1 MTNLSLKIKLLHIR
15 ISIVLLVF
23 LIGSIELR
31 AQVSSTKG
39 RFEVNTIKGCAP
51 LTVSATNTSG
61 LDPAQFPIVWNMNW
75 DGDESTI
82 EVDPSQSASLADTT
96 YNIPGTYKILQVIGN
111 QADPIDTIIIEVMEP
126 LEPEFQVYNCIS
138 NSIFV
143 DFSNESY
150 YDQLQIDFGD
160 GNIELVDVDQ
170 TSLTHAYAQGG
181 DYIIS
186 IEGVFVGATQNCA
199 VVDTTIT
206 TLQNLDISEIDLIR
220 VEGDQEIQLA
230 YDLEDPNVYYR
241 LEVAE
246 NNSTDFTFASIDLNS
261 GSSAYNWQDPR
272 LDTRNNYYCFRIVA
286 VNRCD
291 ESRNLPSNIVCSISL
306 QATPEDLQNQLDW
319 QSEGYSSFFINRDGS
334 RLLTVSQTAY
344 TDTEVVCQEDYF
356 YTVTGQSGNA
366 ISISNRVNVTAI
378 ATAIPPAP
386 IGMAARLRAQGAQL
400 RWPSVPEAE
409 IFLIYR
415 SEGGGPA
422 ELYDSLQVTPSQ
434 QFSYTEPRE
443 LTVDVRYCYQL
454 AYRDECGNESIL
466 GEESCVLLPKQARIY
481 FPTAFTPNGD
491 GLNDIFV
498 YKASLLAEVSFQI
511 YNRWGEVV
519 FSTEEIG
526 TGWDGN
532 YLGQAAPEGTYL
544 FKLEVRDELGNQFDR
559 TGRFTLLH
567 AAP

>member
-15 ISIVLLVF
+15 ISIVLLLLF
-23 LIGSIELR
+23 SLTFNSF
-31 AQVSSTKG
+31 AQVKSEKE

-160 GNIELVDVDQ
+160 GNIELVNVDQ
-170 TSLTHAYAQGG
+170 ASLTHAYAQGG

-246 NNSTDFTFASIDLNS
+246 NNSSDFTFASIDLNS

-306 QATPEDLQNQLDW
+306 QATPEDLQNQLEW

-334 RLLTVSQTAY
+334 RLLTVTQTAY

-356 YTVTGQSGNA
+356 YTVTGQLGNA